1 VFLSPST
8 PIAHIFLHEVVE
20 LIILLWSWCE
30 SSDPLHKEMAKRMLL
45 KYNKYWGDH
54 TSFNIIIFVVV
65 ALGPRYKLS
74 NYRKIATLEMFG
86 EVKG

>member
-1 VFLSPST
+1 
-8 PIAHIFLHEVVE
+8 
-20 LIILLWSWCE
+20 
-30 SSDPLHKEMAKRMLL
+30 MAKRMLL